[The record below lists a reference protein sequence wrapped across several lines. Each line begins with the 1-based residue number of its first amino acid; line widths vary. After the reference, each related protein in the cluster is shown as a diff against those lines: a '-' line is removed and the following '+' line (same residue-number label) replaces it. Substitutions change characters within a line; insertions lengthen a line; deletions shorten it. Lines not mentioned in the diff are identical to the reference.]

1 MPDAN
6 ANGHIELE
14 RRIDSIIVGSRHR
27 KDPGDIET
35 LMESIKELGLLQPI
49 TVTPDGVLVCG
60 WRRLVAMR
68 RLGWRTC
75 NVWVRS
81 GISDLLNRL
90 LAQQDDNVLHKPYS
104 QLEAAALYRE
114 LKLLMG
120 EDAARREAAGQ
131 FTSTYQPRWNGSA
144 DSAEPL
150 NEFQQ
155 TEMNGSA
162 ESAEPLGA
170 ALPYGDAR
178 AQAARTV
185 TSTASYSRLEQIGR
199 LQDIAADEDQP
210 ESVREMV
217 AVELA
222 QIDAGEPVDP
232 AFQRVQAA
240 IRFAADEKALFE
252 AAELRRLA
260 AEALERAKTAKRRR
274 NPAKTDRGKP
284 QSPTKHSLRSF
295 RLTWRDLD
303 GWTEHYD
310 PAEIAEGLSDEEW
323 ESWERVVAETV
334 AFAEAVR
341 GSRASVAREAIT
353 A

>member
-1 MPDAN
+1 MPDSN

-35 LMESIKELGLLQPI
+35 LMESIEELGLLQPI

-60 WRRLVAMR
+60 WRRLVAMQ

-81 GISDLLNRL
+81 GISDQLNRL
-90 LAQQDDNVLHKPYS
+90 LAQQDENTLHKPYS
-104 QLEAAALYRE
+104 QLEAASLYRE
-114 LKLLMG
+114 LKVLLG
-120 EDAARREAAGQ
+120 EDAARRRAAGR
-131 FTSTYQPRWNGSA
+131 FTPTYQPRWNGPVESTGPLEAPA
-144 DSAEPL
+144 DEAILNGPVDSTGPL
-150 NEFQQ
+150 S
-155 TEMNGSA
+155 GSQGDTR
-162 ESAEPLGA
+162 EQA
-170 ALPYGDAR
+170 ALI
-178 AQAARTV
+178 V
-185 TSTASYSRLEQIGR
+185 TEQASYNRLEQIGR
-199 LQDIAADEDQP
+199 LQVIAVDETQP
-210 ESVREMV
+210 ESLRQMVRS
-217 AVELA
+217 ELEKIA
-222 QIDAGEPVDP
+222 AGGPVFP
-232 AFQRVQAA
+232 AYQRVQAA
-240 IRFAADEKALFE
+240 LRFAADEQALFE

-284 QSPTKHSLRSF
+284 QSPAKHSLRSF

-310 PAEIAEGLSDEEW
+310 PTEIAEGLSDEEW

-334 AFAEAVR
+334 AFAEAMR
-341 GSRASVAREAIT
+341 ASRAAADREAIT

>member
-60 WRRLVAMR
+60 WRRLVAMQ

-90 LAQQDDNVLHKPYS
+90 LAQQDDHLLHKPYS

-120 EDAARREAAGQ
+120 EDAARRDAASH
-131 FTSTYQPRWNGSA
+131 FTSDYQPRWNGGAEWAPPLNEAPPGEGNGGA
-144 DSAEPL
+144 DSAP
-150 NEFQQ
+150 
-155 TEMNGSA
+155 
-162 ESAEPLGA
+162 PLGRVS
-170 ALPYGDAR
+170 GKTR
-178 AQAARTV
+178 AQAAEAV
-185 TSTASYSRLEQIGR
+185 TGTSSYTRLEQIGC

-210 ESVREMV
+210 ESVRDMV

-240 IRFAADEKALFE
+240 IRFAADEKALLE

-274 NPAKTDRGKP
+274 NPAKTDRSKP
-284 QSPTKHSLRSF
+284 QSSTKHSLRSF

-310 PAEIAEGLSDEEW
+310 PAEIAESLSEEEW

-334 AFAEAVR
+334 AFAEAMR
-341 GSRASVAREAIT
+341 GSRAAVAREAMT

>member
-1 MPDAN
+1 MPDAS

-35 LMESIKELGLLQPI
+35 LMASIEELGLLQPI

-60 WRRLVAMR
+60 WRRLVAMQ

-120 EDAARREAAGQ
+120 EDAARRDTVGR
-131 FTSTYQPRWNGSA
+131 FSSLYQPRWNGA
-144 DSAEPL
+144 
-150 NEFQQ
+150 
-155 TEMNGSA
+155 A
-162 ESAEPLGA
+162 ESAPPFDDPETVGDNGA
-170 ALPYGDAR
+170 AESAAPFGGFSGDAR
-178 AQAARTV
+178 VQAAQAV
-185 TSTASYSRLEQIGR
+185 TRTASYSRLEQIGR
-199 LQDIAADEDQP
+199 LQEIAVDEHQP

-222 QIDAGEPVDP
+222 QIDAGGPVDP
-232 AFQRVQAA
+232 AYQRVQAA
-240 IRFAADEKALFE
+240 IRFAADEQALFE

-274 NPAKTDRGKP
+274 NPAKTDRGTA

-295 RLTWRDLD
+295 RLTWRDLG

-310 PAEIAEGLSDEEW
+310 PTEIAEGLSDEEW

-334 AFAEAVR
+334 AFAEALR
-341 GSRASVAREAIT
+341 ASRAAADREAMT

>member
-35 LMESIKELGLLQPI
+35 LMESIEELGLLQPI

-60 WRRLVAMR
+60 WRRLVAMQ

-120 EDAARREAAGQ
+120 EDAARRRAAGL
-131 FTSTYQPRWNGSA
+131 FTTAYQPRWNGSA

-150 NEFQQ
+150 DATIEQ
-155 TEMNGSA
+155 EDNGPA
-162 ESAEPLGA
+162 DSAEPLDT
-170 ALPYGDAR
+170 PQGDAR
-178 AQAARTV
+178 VQAARTV
-185 TSTASYSRLEQIGR
+185 TGTASYSRLEQIGR
-199 LQDIAADEDQP
+199 LQDIAADEEQP

-240 IRFAADEKALFE
+240 IRFAADEQALIE

-274 NPAKTDRGKP
+274 NPTKTDRGTT

-310 PAEIAEGLSDEEW
+310 PTEIAQGLSDEEW

-334 AFAEAVR
+334 AFAETVR
-341 GSRASVAREAIT
+341 ASRAADDREAMT

>member
-1 MPDAN
+1 MPDAS

-27 KDPGDIET
+27 RDPGDIET
-35 LMESIKELGLLQPI
+35 LMESIEELGLLQPI

-60 WRRLVAMR
+60 WRRLVAMQ

-114 LKLLMG
+114 LKVLMG
-120 EDAARREAAGQ
+120 EDAARRRASGL
-131 FTSTYQPRWNGSA
+131 FTTAYQPRWNGSA

-150 NEFQQ
+150 DTAIEQ
-155 TEMNGSA
+155 EDNGPA
-162 ESAEPLGA
+162 DSAEPLDT
-170 ALPYGDAR
+170 PQGDAR

-185 TSTASYSRLEQIGR
+185 TGTASYSRLEQIGR

-210 ESVREMV
+210 ESVREIV
-217 AVELA
+217 AAELA
-222 QIDAGEPVDP
+222 QIEAGEPVDP

-240 IRFAADEKALFE
+240 IRFAADEKALIE
-252 AAELRRLA
+252 AAELQRLA

-284 QSPTKHSLRSF
+284 QPPTKHSLRSF

-310 PAEIAEGLSDEEW
+310 PTEIAEGLSDEEW

-341 GSRASVAREAIT
+341 ASRAAVDSEAMS

>member
-1 MPDAN
+1 MPDAS

-35 LMESIKELGLLQPI
+35 LMESIEELGLLQPI

-60 WRRLVAMR
+60 WRRLVAMQ

-131 FTSTYQPRWNGSA
+131 FTSAYQPRWNGSA

-150 NEFQQ
+150 NEVQQ
-155 TEMNGSA
+155 SEVNGSA
-162 ESAEPLGA
+162 ESAEPFG

-185 TSTASYSRLEQIGR
+185 TNTASYSRLEQIGK

-222 QIDAGEPVDP
+222 QIDGGGPVDP
-232 AFQRVQAA
+232 AYQRVQAA
-240 IRFAADEKALFE
+240 LRFAAEEKALFE

-260 AEALERAKTAKRRR
+260 AEALERVKTAKRRR
-274 NPAKTDRGKP
+274 NPAKTDRGTP

-310 PAEIAEGLSDEEW
+310 ATEIAEGLSDEEW

-334 AFAEAVR
+334 AFAEALR
-341 GSRASVAREAIT
+341 ASRAAADREAMT

>member
-1 MPDAN
+1 MPDVD

-27 KDPGDIET
+27 KDPGDTEA
-35 LMESIKELGLLQPI
+35 LMESIEELGLLQPI

-60 WRRLVAMR
+60 WRRLVAVQ

-81 GISDLLNRL
+81 GVSDQLSRL
-90 LAQQDDNVLHKPYS
+90 LAQQDENTLHQPYT

-120 EDAARREAAGQ
+120 EDAARRRAAEG
-131 FTSTYQPRWNGSA
+131 FTPTYQPRWNGGA
-144 DSAEPL
+144 DSAPPL
-150 NEFQQ
+150 NETQPDGS
-155 TEMNGSA
+155 NGGVDSTP
-162 ESAEPLGA
+162 PLG
-170 ALPYGDAR
+170 GFSGKAR
-178 AQAARTV
+178 VQAAEAV
-185 TSTASYSRLEQIGR
+185 TGKSSYTRLEQIGR
-199 LQDIAADEDQP
+199 LQALLVDESQP
-210 ESVREMV
+210 ESLRQMV
-217 AVELA
+217 AGELER
-222 QIDAGEPVDP
+222 IEVGRPVDP
-232 AFQRVQAA
+232 AYQRVQAA
-240 IRFAADEKALFE
+240 LRFAADEKALLE

-274 NPAKTDRGKP
+274 NPAKTDRGTP
-284 QSPTKHSLRSF
+284 QAPTKHSLRSF

-334 AFAEAVR
+334 AFAEALR
-341 GSRASVAREAIT
+341 ASRAAADREAMT

>member
-35 LMESIKELGLLQPI
+35 LMESIDELGLLQPI

-60 WRRLVAMR
+60 WRRLVAMQ

-90 LAQQDDNVLHKPYS
+90 LAQQDDNLLHKPYS

-120 EDAARREAAGQ
+120 EDAARRRAASL
-131 FTSTYQPRWNGSA
+131 FTTAYQPRWNGSA

-150 NEFQQ
+150 DATIEQGD
-155 TEMNGSA
+155 NGPA
-162 ESAEPLGA
+162 DSAEPLDT
-170 ALPYGDAR
+170 PQGDAR
-178 AQAARTV
+178 VQAARTV
-185 TSTASYSRLEQIGR
+185 TGTASYSRLEQIGR
-199 LQDIAADEDQP
+199 LQDIAADDEQP

-240 IRFAADEKALFE
+240 IRFAADEQALIE

-274 NPAKTDRGKP
+274 NPAKTDRGTA

-295 RLTWRDLD
+295 RLTWRDLG

-310 PAEIAEGLSDEEW
+310 PTEIAEGLSDEEW

-334 AFAEAVR
+334 AFAEAMR
-341 GSRASVAREAIT
+341 ASRAAVDRESMT